1 MSRSEKRARTHLIG
15 VRVTPDELAHAS
27 RLAVRDGLTVSG
39 LFRSK
44 VLDTP
49 QPRQSLRNPRPGV
62 AVADPKDLARVLGA
76 IGRIGNNVNQLAR
89 VANAGSW
96 PDAQTLAEACADI
109 RDMRRALMQALGVP
123 SPDDDGP
130 PSPASGPRP

>member
-44 VLDTP
+44 VLDMI
-49 QPRQSLRNPRPGV
+49 QPARGICAWL
-62 AVADPKDLARVLGA
+62 AVEPESGWEGIKGQR
-76 IGRIGNNVNQLAR
+76 GR
-89 VANAGSW
+89 S
-96 PDAQTLAEACADI
+96 
-109 RDMRRALMQALGVP
+109 
-123 SPDDDGP
+123 
-130 PSPASGPRP
+130 